1 MLAKQFQIP
10 NLSSGPGVYAS
21 SLPTVPRL
29 PVPSIPGLV
38 VPSFDVPSV
47 TCAIV
52 SHVPVASAPPVEPLM
67 DDVSHVPVASA
78 PPVEPLMDDD
88 ASSLEHDNY
97 STDSESAEDDEL
109 MDEIGEL
116 MEEGR
121 RRLRRAGAVLP
132 SVRQAPHVASHGHT
146 TSSSDESDLEFEEEL
161 ERRRR
166 VRLGLTLSVC
176 ALAVS
181 LENDPAG
188 RLL

>member
-67 DDVSHVPVASA
+67 DD
-78 PPVEPLMDDD
+78 D

-109 MDEIGEL
+109 MAEIGEL

-166 VRLGLTLSVC
+166 VR
-176 ALAVS
+176 
-181 LENDPAG
+181 
-188 RLL
+188 